1 MWAISYQTYASKWLI
16 IPAVIA
22 CDSPIDL
29 QYLGRDDAQRPFPT
43 IIMTWG
49 KPVIFFK
56 SISIIF
62 VLMRI
67 RPADTSQ
74 VFRNISP
81 THSHGHF
88 FFGTKLLSLKLPNI
102 AGQFGA
108 AGKQQVL
115 PPHSLPCQPQNS
127 HFVSSSAH
135 GTKHKEGTSDQ
146 NVYSS
151 LQRMKHRHEAPGG
164 EVSEQSHVKRTAFA
178 LEIHRPESQL
188 GSIQE
193 DDRDYQSWVVSVTQN
208 WLAAT

>member
-81 THSHGHF
+81 THSNGDF
-88 FFGTKLLSLKLPNI
+88 FL
-102 AGQFGA
+102 
-108 AGKQQVL
+108 
-115 PPHSLPCQPQNS
+115 
-127 HFVSSSAH
+127 
-135 GTKHKEGTSDQ
+135 
-146 NVYSS
+146 
-151 LQRMKHRHEAPGG
+151 
-164 EVSEQSHVKRTAFA
+164 EQSYYLSNHPILLAS
-178 LEIHRPESQL
+178 LGQL
-188 GSIQE
+188 GSSRCFHPIPCPASP
-193 DDRDYQSWVVSVTQN
+193 RIPISWAAQRMEQN
-208 WLAAT
+208 TRRELQIKTFILHCSGWNTGTRLLGGRCLSNHT